1 MNHDLAARF
10 AAPTLYPPTFQPPLR
25 QEAPYSALAMPPSNL
40 NSIMTQNG
48 CSSIPMFQQQSSSTP
63 KALQLY
69 TYIKPGQAKQRQPF
83 SIAAPIPMLPN
94 SQPLTSQ
101 PQMNV

>member
-10 AAPTLYPPTFQPPLR
+10 VGPTLYPTTFQPPLR
-25 QEAPYSALAMPPSNL
+25 QEASYSALAMPPTDL
-40 NSIMTQNG
+40 NSIMSQNG
-48 CSSIPMFQQQSSSTP
+48 CSSISMFQQQSSSTL
-63 KALQLY
+63 KAPQLY
-69 TYIKPGQAKQRQPF
+69 TYIKPGQIQRQPF
-83 SIAAPIPMLPN
+83 SIAAPIPMLPD